1 MSRYYSGIVRNL
13 KTFFRIVSSTK
24 SSLFGFTIVVG
35 YIIMALLGPYI
46 VPLSL
51 VGGTYEKWLPPSLE
65 HPLGTDYLG
74 RDIFA
79 QVVHGAYEVLL
90 LATVVA
96 VFTVIMAVFM
106 GTVAGISGGKID
118 AALTFI
124 TDVMLTIPSFP
135 LLVVIATTFKR
146 PNMFMLGLA
155 MALVSWPST
164 ARAIRSQVLSLKR
177 RDFVEA
183 SRCMGISTP
192 FIILYDIMPQIIP
205 YVATSTVLIMLS
217 AIYNLIGLAL
227 IGAIPWSEVNWG
239 IMINT
244 ATDFCGAPFY
254 TPAMPYLLAP
264 LGATAL
270 LQVALIM
277 FSRSLEIIFNPR
289 LRERE

>member
-1 MSRYYSGIVRNL
+1 M
-13 KTFFRIVSSTK
+13 
-24 SSLFGFTIVVG
+24 
-35 YIIMALLGPYI
+35 
-46 VPLSL
+46 
-51 VGGTYEKWLPPSLE
+51 E
-65 HPLGTDYLG
+65 
-74 RDIFA
+74 
-79 QVVHGAYEVLL
+79 
-90 LATVVA
+90 
-96 VFTVIMAVFM
+96 
-106 GTVAGISGGKID
+106 IS
-118 AALTFI
+118 
-124 TDVMLTIPSFP
+124 P
-135 LLVVIATTFKR
+135 
-146 PNMFMLGLA
+146 
-155 MALVSWPST
+155 
-164 ARAIRSQVLSLKR
+164 
-177 RDFVEA
+177 
-183 SRCMGISTP
+183 P